1 MGMIEMFLQTPK
13 ELQVLVLFFVVFT
26 VWNLLNG

>member
-1 MGMIEMFLQTPK
+1 MIEMFLQTPK

-26 VWNLLNG
+26 VWTLLNG

>member
-1 MGMIEMFLQTPK
+1 MIEMFLQTPK

-26 VWNLLNG
+26 VWTLLKD

>member
-1 MGMIEMFLQTPK
+1 MIEMFLQTPK

-26 VWNLLNG
+26 VWNVFNGKN

>member
-13 ELQVLVLFFVVFT
+13 ELQVLCLFLVVVT
-26 VWNLLNG
+26 VWTLLKD

>member
-1 MGMIEMFLQTPK
+1 MIEMFLQTPK

-26 VWNLLNG
+26 VWTLLKN

>member
-1 MGMIEMFLQTPK
+1 MIEIFLQTPK

-26 VWNLLNG
+26 VWTLLNG

>member
-1 MGMIEMFLQTPK
+1 MIEMFLQTPK

>member
-13 ELQVLVLFFVVFT
+13 ELQVLCLFFVVVT
-26 VWNLLNG
+26 VWTLLKD